1 MPATPLSQKHHF
13 HFKDSFVFV
22 GSVVLSALIAMQ
34 FVSLRAA
41 IIWTSFSVLS
51 TYSLYNAKPDR
62 SNLFDIVFWM
72 IIISASTFVGV
83 YFHLTWKLYLF
94 LFVVSYFYYY
104 LFGKDPVT
112 DRAMRFIVV
121 LTTIGTALPEITE
134 GLPIGAAIG
143 TFSAL
148 IVCHYLKR
156 KNTDLSAFKQGI
168 FTHDLFKLKT
178 NLIPRSLIYSLG
190 MSFALWLP
198 HYLGIEKNYWATI
211 TFVMVMTPKAT
222 TVIQNTW
229 KRFWGSIFAIGFLF
243 LLFQIPHYLHVDM
256 EWFMLALLVAFS
268 FILPLCFGPNYMWVT
283 FGVTC
288 YSLVLVEIA
297 MFWTHPMMGIL
308 GDRIIETVIGGV
320 IAIVTSWILRA
331 LRYN

>member
-1 MPATPLSQKHHF
+1 MPTTSSPQKHILHF
-13 HFKDSFVFV
+13 RDSFVFV
-22 GSVVLSALIAMQ
+22 GSIALSALIAMQ
-34 FVSLRAA
+34 FVSLRSA

-62 SNLFDIVFWM
+62 SNIFDILFWM
-72 IIISASTFVGV
+72 IIISASTFLGV
-83 YFHLTWKLYLF
+83 FFHLTWKIYLF
-94 LFVVSYFYYY
+94 LFLISYFYYY

-112 DRAMRFIVV
+112 DRAMRFIIV
-121 LTTIGTALPEITE
+121 LTTIGTAMPDITV
-134 GLPIGAAIG
+134 GLPIGSAIG

-148 IVCHYLKR
+148 LVCHFLQW
-156 KNTDLSAFKQGI
+156 KNKDLSAFKQGI
-168 FTHDLFKLKT
+168 FTHDLFKLQT
-178 NLIPRSLIYSLG
+178 NIIPRSLIYSLG
-190 MSFALWLP
+190 MSLSLWLP

-229 KRFWGSIFAIGFLF
+229 KRFWGSIFAIVFLF
-243 LLFQIPHYLHVDM
+243 ALFQIPHYVHVDM
-256 EWFMLALLVAFS
+256 EWFMLAMLLIFS
-268 FILPLCFGPNYMWVT
+268 FILPLCFGQNFTLVT

-288 YSLVLVEIA
+288 YSLLLVEIA

-308 GDRIIETVIGGV
+308 GDRIIETVIGGT
-320 IAIVTSWILRA
+320 IAIITSWILRA